1 LSQINPTNIVNSPIS
16 TLRFDFTKA
25 MAEAT
30 DAELIKILT
39 VDRESH
45 QEMAVKPPEIELSN
59 RKVPVEQGERTKEIQ
74 FAQKNLMK

>member
-1 LSQINPTNIVNSPIS
+1 
-16 TLRFDFTKA
+16 